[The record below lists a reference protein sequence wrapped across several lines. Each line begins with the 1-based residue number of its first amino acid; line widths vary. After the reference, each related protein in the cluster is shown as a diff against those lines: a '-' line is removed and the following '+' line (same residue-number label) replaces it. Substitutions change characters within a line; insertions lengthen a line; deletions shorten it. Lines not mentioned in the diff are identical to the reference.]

1 MEITLDF
8 PEPLAKT
15 LGYGSAALPR
25 RLFEALLV
33 DECARGRLSRGK
45 VPELLG
51 IGFHEAEELFTAC
64 RVPYPA
70 KDSIDDSLD
79 NDRLTTPA

>member
-8 PEPLAKT
+8 PEPLART

-45 VPELLG
+45 VAELLG
-51 IGFHEAEELFTAC
+51 IGFHEAEGLFTAALAIP
-64 RVPYPA
+64 RQRQHR
-70 KDSIDDSLD
+70 
-79 NDRLTTPA
+79 RLPR